1 VTQLITALPAAVR
14 AHLPLVVFAGEA
26 PLKSGWYNQELDQAP
41 IITAT
46 GAAYHRL
53 HMPERMPV
61 AMRDAFLQARRERR
75 PVVIGIRSICRTG
88 RGTDR
93 RSAQALARAVAATSP
108 MPPHPDDVRQAA
120 QAGRRRR
127 ARRRARR
134 PGRGRSRSGA
144 ACRALAARTGGL
156 LATTLPA
163 RGLFPRRSFLHRHLG
178 SYTPEV
184 GIEYL
189 KEADLVIAVGCSL
202 ATTRAAAASS
212 GRRRRMLQIDIDP
225 VAVSQ
230 GQEVAKH
237 HLRADARL
245 GVEALTA
252 ALAARGQ
259 SGKWRSDAMAARIR
273 DSKPD
278 SQVFE
283 IEPGLLDPRDVVAAL
298 EKALPREWE
307 MVNSGGHCSWFFAQM
322 PSRPQEKFLTIR
334 EFGAIGNGISF
345 AMGVAAARPD
355 RTVVLFDGDGSLMM
369 HVQELETIRRHG
381 LNLLVV
387 VMNDGAYGSEVHKL
401 RSEGLPEVGSVFGY
415 CDFAA
420 SRADSGLREG
430 RSRAWTTCR
439 RRVRSSPRAAAPR
452 SGTST
457 SRTRSCLRP
466 SAAPIRTRPDR
477 KRYSTRQIA
486 CAAMPSPRPANPSF
500 SVVVAFT
507 FTALARHGEVGG
519 DVRHHASDV
528 RRHARRLGDDG
539 GVDVHHAKAG
549 SPQELGARGEAA
561 RGCRCPCSAR
571 PNPGS
576 ACRCRP
582 APRRPATRRRSR
594 AGSTSASEWPSRP
607 LSWAISTPPITSLR
621 PATSWWTSKPWP
633 ILTSAPGRSAEDH
646 FRDGDVLGE
655 RDLDVRVLRL
665 STRPR
670 RVVADRFHRPRFI
683 GGRGFLLQAR
693 RQRSRWNIWGVCA
706 RHSARRGM
714 VAATRRFS
722 SADFTYP

>member
-1 VTQLITALPAAVR
+1 MKNDLKLRVYDVLARAFIQEEVRTCFALLGDANMNWAARLAEQGCRMIYVRHEHCALASAMAYARKNREVGVATVTCGPGVTQLITALPAAVR

-61 AMRDAFLQARRERR
+61 AIRDAFLQARRERR
-75 PVVIGIRSICRTG
+75 PVVIGIPFDLQDRPWTG
-88 RGTDR
+88 PDDLPKPSRELLPR
-93 RSAQALARAVAATSP
+93 PSP
-108 MPPHPDDVRQAA
+108 MPPHPDDVAKAA
-120 QAGRRRR
+120 QLVAGAERVVVL
-127 ARRRARR
+127 AGLGAAEA
-134 PGRGRSRSGA
+134 GAGA
-144 ACRALAARTGGL
+144 ACRALAARMGGL

-163 RGLFPRRSFLHRHLG
+163 RGLFHDDPFCIGISG

-202 ATTRAAAASS
+202 AYHAGGGGQLWPKAK
-212 GRRRRMLQIDIDP
+212 MLQIDIDP

-415 CDFAA
+415 CDFAGIARGFGLAGRTFKSLDDLPKALSEFAA
-420 SRADSGLREG
+420 SG
-430 RSRAWTTCR
+430 
-439 RRVRSSPRAAAPR
+439 RAAVWDFHVSDKVLSP
-452 SGTST
+452 T
-457 SRTRSCLRP
+457 
-466 SAAPIRTRPDR
+466 IRRAHPH
-477 KRYSTRQIA
+477 
-486 CAAMPSPRPANPSF
+486 P
-500 SVVVAFT
+500 
-507 FTALARHGEVGG
+507 
-519 DVRHHASDV
+519 
-528 RRHARRLGDDG
+528 
-539 GVDVHHAKAG
+539 AKAKSG
-549 SPQELGARGEAA
+549 
-561 RGCRCPCSAR
+561 
-571 PNPGS
+571 
-576 ACRCRP
+576 
-582 APRRPATRRRSR
+582 
-594 AGSTSASEWPSRP
+594 
-607 LSWAISTPPITSLR
+607 
-621 PATSWWTSKPWP
+621 
-633 ILTSAPGRSAEDH
+633 
-646 FRDGDVLGE
+646 
-655 RDLDVRVLRL
+655 
-665 STRPR
+665 
-670 RVVADRFHRPRFI
+670 
-683 GGRGFLLQAR
+683 
-693 RQRSRWNIWGVCA
+693 
-706 RHSARRGM
+706 
-714 VAATRRFS
+714 
-722 SADFTYP
+722 